1 MEQINKKLFLWISL
15 LALLG
20 GGMNA
25 FAILQFSLTV
35 SHITGSVTRISTDLA
50 YSNIPHLKIML
61 GLVVSFFSGAIVS
74 GIMIGSGR
82 DFELK
87 KRYGDTFI
95 FIGILLKIIDI
106 YLYDK
111 IIFAFVLAFSLGLQ
125 NGLFIRYKGMVIR
138 TTHMSGTVTDL
149 GVVIGHYLRGNREIM
164 WKMKYYAINILSFIT
179 GGLLV
184 GLGLKYLG
192 RNVLN
197 YMSLAYVLSGIYYF
211 LLRDRYY
218 KTKR

>member
-1 MEQINKKLFLWISL
+1 MERIDKKLFLWISL

-50 YSNIPHLKIML
+50 YLNIPHLKIMI

-82 DFELK
+82 DFELR

-111 IIFAFVLAFSLGLQ
+111 IVFVFILAFSLGLQ

-138 TTHMSGTVTDL
+138 TTHMTGTVTDL
-149 GVVIGHYLRGNREIM
+149 GVVIGHYLRGSREIV

-184 GLGLKYLG
+184 GLGLKYFG

-197 YMSLAYVLSGIYYF
+197 YMSLAYILSGIYYF